1 MTSYFWC
8 NLCYCGASN
17 LKIHYRGK
25 KHNHRLKILSK
36 RLIHLPDILK
46 FKLMSYLNNKIIDHR
61 SLFREIHFYSMKQ
74 CMYEMYMFSAATTL
88 CKVCKMPK
96 DSFSY
101 DSFVKNLS
109 KNEMC
114 IDCAFHIVTNS
125 NFLMDLS
132 LSITDNRIKLI
143 PEQLYNTLDLYY
155 RFERVMDMLKK
166 LKIFYNRNN
175 FTIPLFDITL
185 ISSFWSLQ
193 DFLSY
198 IYYTSFNYLNVV
210 SLYSYQPV

>member
-1 MTSYFWC
+1 
-8 NLCYCGASN
+8 
-17 LKIHYRGK
+17 
-25 KHNHRLKILSK
+25 
-36 RLIHLPDILK
+36 
-46 FKLMSYLNNKIIDHR
+46 MSYLNNKIIDHR
-61 SLFREIHFYSMKQ
+61 SLFREIHVYSMKQ